1 MFYQRLKD
9 LREDMDMNQTKI
21 ANIIGTSQSYY
32 AQYENGNRTIPFD
45 RVVILAEFYDVSIDY
60 IAGRTNDKKGFNK
73 SDLPPSEVDLLKKFR
88 NLSDKQRGIIIGRIE
103 AFTDEN
109 EEQAAQTKGAI

>member
-60 IAGRTNDKKGFNK
+60 IAGRTNDKRGLTRSELSENET
-73 SDLPPSEVDLLKKFR
+73 DLIKKFR
-88 NLSDKQRGIIIGRIE
+88 SLSIERQSRILE
-103 AFTDEN
+103 RIDVFT
-109 EEQAAQTKGAI
+109 EEQEKEQAKIKGIV

>member
-32 AQYENGNRTIPFD
+32 AQYENGNRPLPFD
-45 RVVILAEFYDVSIDY
+45 RVVELANFYNVSLDY
-60 IAGRTNDKKGFNK
+60 IAGRTNDKRG
-73 SDLPPSEVDLLKKFR
+73 LTRSE
-88 NLSDKQRGIIIGRIE
+88 LS
-103 AFTDEN
+103 EN
-109 EEQAAQTKGAI
+109 ETNLIKNFRSLSIERQSRALERIQMLMEEQEAEQAQIKEVG